1 MTYTAEK
8 SNTCLKADVDVS
20 WSGVQVGVNNS
31 VLSMS
36 VDTNGTYNTDA
47 TAYNILKTQH
57 IDDSTLYDSLEVSF
71 NTVDTTSMSK
81 VNNVDMVASLSST
94 SSSSS
99 ACTTQELNDNDVIDD
114 NALTDKTN
122 T

>member
-1 MTYTAEK
+1 
-8 SNTCLKADVDVS
+8 
-20 WSGVQVGVNNS
+20 
-31 VLSMS
+31 
-36 VDTNGTYNTDA
+36 
-47 TAYNILKTQH
+47 
-57 IDDSTLYDSLEVSF
+57 
-71 NTVDTTSMSK
+71 MSK

-99 ACTTQELNDNDVIDD
+99 ACTTQELNDNDIIDD

>member
-1 MTYTAEK
+1 MLLHITFK
-8 SNTCLKADVDVS
+8 
-20 WSGVQVGVNNS
+20 
-31 VLSMS
+31 
-36 VDTNGTYNTDA
+36 
-47 TAYNILKTQH
+47 KTQH

-81 VNNVDMVASLSST
+81 FNNVDMVASLSST